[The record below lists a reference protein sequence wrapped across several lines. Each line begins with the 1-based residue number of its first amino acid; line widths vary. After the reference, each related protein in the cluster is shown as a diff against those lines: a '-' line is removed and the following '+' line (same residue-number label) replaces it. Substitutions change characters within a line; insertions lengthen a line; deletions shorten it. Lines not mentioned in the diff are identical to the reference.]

1 MSSQILFVI
10 SLLIASVVA
19 QSSSTVVCIAGQ
31 CLQGLTNI
39 TIGATISAPGAPTS
53 IHLLPGQYT
62 SSTNPQLL
70 HNLLTAPSASL
81 SSSPGF
87 ESSSSS
93 ISLPLNLALE
103 PGLAIYSDIRFS
115 GQAAFSQL
123 PSSSVSN
130 SSVPLAAKSFA
141 ISTNVWASIRS
152 SSEERIVFWDTV
164 PDVTQLPADALGSL
178 ALLDLQSSACSPP
191 CAGAGVCSASG
202 NCACPSGFTGSAC
215 ESCAPGF
222 FGPTCQACPTGCT
235 SCDEGV
241 SGTGRCLTP
250 LLPSNAPSTCNCLN
264 GICGSDGQC
273 ACNAGWTNADNGTAC
288 AKCST
293 GFFLTST
300 SDCKVCQAGC
310 TQCADGTGACLTCKT
325 GFTKDANDPTKCNP
339 VQTPVPSG
347 DLCPVGSFSDGTNCV
362 RCSPSCQS
370 CTGPSSNDCVICTSG
385 QYLFNGGCVSANS
398 DGVCEGS
405 SLIADNNKFE
415 CDTCGAKC
423 TNCKIPNFTIA
434 STASQRQCT
443 GCLPGFVLSDGEC
456 VASCPTGFFVSSQDN
471 LTCTRCDA
479 SCGTCSGAA
488 DFCLTCNGNQL
499 ASDGKCVST
508 CPSNRFSS
516 SSSCLTCHPD
526 CLTCSGSSFNQCSSC
541 PPERPVLTNGR
552 CLPTCSRS
560 QFFDKTTSSCVSCDS
575 SCSSCSGAGPNKCLA
590 CSSSTQVLQ
599 GGTCISANCNGS
611 SNVIPGL
618 GICLSELVAVPQPSG
633 TSTPA
638 PLPSI
643 TGLTNPTVIENETR
657 RPLEWWQILL
667 MALGCAFIFVLVLM
681 LWRRHARKQRA
692 KRTAIFAQSKNLDD
706 RNGWK
711 WRLVRFG
718 ERLFGH
724 RPSRRVVPESEDI
737 KLLKLRQAEEARRD
751 HDLEKLIDSYGD
763 PTAGGPSGGSSSD
776 PHGSSARRRSHL
788 AANSLYSEATG
799 MPRRSP
805 DVRQPV
811 KDYRASAR
819 MSTSTYS
826 SYMYRSNGPRVEKDT
841 DIPPVP
847 TEAQIYATA
856 MKPVL
861 ATSPPATQGSYWI
874 QPVATGSSNNPFR
887 K

>member
-1 MSSQILFVI
+1 MLSSLLFVI
-10 SLLIASVVA
+10 SLLSASVVA

-62 SSTNPQLL
+62 SLTNPQLL

-81 SSSPGF
+81 TSSPGF

-115 GQAAFSQL
+115 GPAAFSQL
-123 PSSSVSN
+123 PSSSIAN

-191 CAGAGVCSASG
+191 CAGTGVCSASG
-202 NCACPSGFTGSAC
+202 TCACPSGFTGSAC

-273 ACNAGWTNADNGTAC
+273 ACNDGWTNADNGTAC
-288 AKCST
+288 AKCSA

-339 VQTPVPSG
+339 VQTPIPSG
-347 DLCPVGSFSDGTNCV
+347 DVCPLRSFNDGTNCAL
-362 RCSPSCQS
+362 CSPSCQS
-370 CTGPSSNDCVICTSG
+370 CTGPSSNDCAICVSG
-385 QYLFNGGCVSANS
+385 QYLLNGACVSANS
-398 DGVCEGS
+398 DGVCQGS
-405 SLIADNNKFE
+405 KMIADNNKFE

-423 TNCKIPNFTIA
+423 TTCKIPNFSIA

-456 VASCPTGFFVSSQDN
+456 VASCPTGFFVSPQDN

-479 SCGTCSGAA
+479 SCSTCSGAA
-488 DFCLTCNGNQL
+488 DFCLTCSGNQL
-499 ASDGKCVST
+499 ASDGKCVSA

-516 SSSCLTCHPD
+516 SGSCLTCHPD

-560 QFFDKTTSSCVSCDS
+560 QFFDKTTSSCISCDS
-575 SCSSCSGAGPNKCLA
+575 SCSSCSGAGPSKCLA

-599 GGTCISANCNGS
+599 RGTCISANCNGS

-692 KRTAIFAQSKNLDD
+692 KRTAMFAQSKKLDD
-706 RNGWK
+706 RNSWK

-724 RPSRRVVPESEDI
+724 RPSRRVIPESEDI

-763 PTAGGPSGGSSSD
+763 PTPGGPSGGSSSD
-776 PHGSSARRRSHL
+776 PHASSGRRRSHL

-799 MPRRSP
+799 IPRRSP

-826 SYMYRSNGPRVEKDT
+826 SYMYRSNGPRVEKDS

-847 TEAQIYATA
+847 TEAQVYATA

>member
-1 MSSQILFVI
+1 MFSSLPFVI
-10 SLLIASVVA
+10 SLLSASVVA

-31 CLQGLTNI
+31 CLQGLTNV

-81 SSSPGF
+81 TSSPGF

-93 ISLPLNLALE
+93 ISLPLNLALA

-123 PSSSVSN
+123 PSSSIAN

-191 CAGAGVCSASG
+191 CAGTGVCSASG
-202 NCACPSGFTGSAC
+202 TCACPSGFTGSAC

-222 FGPTCQACPTGCT
+222 FGPT
-235 SCDEGV
+235 
-241 SGTGRCLTP
+241 LTP
-250 LLPSNAPSTCNCLN
+250 PRRA
-264 GICGSDGQC
+264 
-273 ACNAGWTNADNGTAC
+273 
-288 AKCST
+288 
-293 GFFLTST
+293 
-300 SDCKVCQAGC
+300 
-310 TQCADGTGACLTCKT
+310 
-325 GFTKDANDPTKCNP
+325 
-339 VQTPVPSG
+339 
-347 DLCPVGSFSDGTNCV
+347 
-362 RCSPSCQS
+362 
-370 CTGPSSNDCVICTSG
+370 
-385 QYLFNGGCVSANS
+385 
-398 DGVCEGS
+398 
-405 SLIADNNKFE
+405 
-415 CDTCGAKC
+415 
-423 TNCKIPNFTIA
+423 IA
-434 STASQRQCT
+434 SMVSVAPTDSVHAMTVGRTQTTELR
-443 GCLPGFVLSDGEC
+443 VLS
-456 VASCPTGFFVSSQDN
+456 V
-471 LTCTRCDA
+471 
-479 SCGTCSGAA
+479 
-488 DFCLTCNGNQL
+488 QL
-499 ASDGKCVST
+499 AS
-508 CPSNRFSS
+508 SS
-516 SSSCLTCHPD
+516 QALATVKSAKQAAL
-526 CLTCSGSSFNQCSSC
+526 N
-541 PPERPVLTNGR
+541 V
-552 CLPTCSRS
+552 PT
-560 QFFDKTTSSCVSCDS
+560 V
-575 SCSSCSGAGPNKCLA
+575 
-590 CSSSTQVLQ
+590 QVLQ

-611 SNVIPGL
+611 SSVIPGL

-692 KRTAIFAQSKNLDD
+692 KRTAMFAQSKNLDD
-706 RNGWK
+706 RNSWK

-763 PTAGGPSGGSSSD
+763 PTTGGPSGGSSSD
-776 PHGSSARRRSHL
+776 PHASSGRRRSHL

-799 MPRRSP
+799 IPRRSP

-826 SYMYRSNGPRVEKDT
+826 SYMYRSNGPRVEKDS

-847 TEAQIYATA
+847 TEAQVYATA

-861 ATSPPATQGSYWI
+861 ASSPPATQGSYWI

>member
-1 MSSQILFVI
+1 MLSSLLFVI
-10 SLLIASVVA
+10 SLLSASVVA

-62 SSTNPQLL
+62 SLTNPQLL

-81 SSSPGF
+81 TSSPGF

-115 GQAAFSQL
+115 GPAAFSQL
-123 PSSSVSN
+123 PSSSIAN

-191 CAGAGVCSASG
+191 CAGTGVCSASG
-202 NCACPSGFTGSAC
+202 TCACPSGFTGSAC

-273 ACNAGWTNADNGTAC
+273 ACNDGWTNADNGTAC
-288 AKCST
+288 AKCSA

-339 VQTPVPSG
+339 VQTPIPSG
-347 DLCPVGSFSDGTNCV
+347 DVCPLRSFNDGTNCAL
-362 RCSPSCQS
+362 CSPSCQS
-370 CTGPSSNDCVICTSG
+370 CTGPSSNDCAICVSG
-385 QYLFNGGCVSANS
+385 QYLLNGACVSANS
-398 DGVCEGS
+398 DGVCQGS
-405 SLIADNNKFE
+405 KMIADNNKFE

-423 TNCKIPNFTIA
+423 TTCKIPNFSIA

-456 VASCPTGFFVSSQDN
+456 VASCPTGFFVSPQDN

-479 SCGTCSGAA
+479 SC
-488 DFCLTCNGNQL
+488 
-499 ASDGKCVST
+499 
-508 CPSNRFSS
+508 
-516 SSSCLTCHPD
+516 
-526 CLTCSGSSFNQCSSC
+526 
-541 PPERPVLTNGR
+541 
-552 CLPTCSRS
+552 
-560 QFFDKTTSSCVSCDS
+560 
-575 SCSSCSGAGPNKCLA
+575 
-590 CSSSTQVLQ
+590 
-599 GGTCISANCNGS
+599 
-611 SNVIPGL
+611 
-618 GICLSELVAVPQPSG
+618 ICLSELVAVPQPSG

-692 KRTAIFAQSKNLDD
+692 KRTAMFAQSKKLDD
-706 RNGWK
+706 RNSWK

-724 RPSRRVVPESEDI
+724 RPSRRVIPESEDI

-763 PTAGGPSGGSSSD
+763 PTPGGPSGGSSSD
-776 PHGSSARRRSHL
+776 PHASSGRRRSHL

-799 MPRRSP
+799 IPRRSP

-826 SYMYRSNGPRVEKDT
+826 SYMYRSNGPRVEKDS

-847 TEAQIYATA
+847 TEAQVYATA

>member
-39 TIGATISAPGAPTS
+39 TIGATISALGAPTS

-191 CAGAGVCSASG
+191 LDSPVLPVNPARLVSLGRLVKRVQQAAHLATKGCLGRVGALLPCFPATPHRRVIASMVFVAPMDSVHAMLAGPTQTTELRVLNVQLASSSQAPATVKSAKQVALNVRTAVSVMEPTVFAARLRVNRAPVPRQTIVLFAHLANTCSMVVAFRQT
-202 NCACPSGFTGSAC
+202 ATGSAR
-215 ESCAPGF
+215 APVLLRTITNSNAIPAEPSV
-222 FGPTCQACPTGCT
+222 PTAKFRT
-235 SCDEGV
+235 S
-241 SGTGRCLTP
+241 LLPP
-250 LLPSNAPSTCNCLN
+250 LLVN
-264 GICGSDGQC
+264 
-273 ACNAGWTNADNGTAC
+273 
-288 AKCST
+288 
-293 GFFLTST
+293 
-300 SDCKVCQAGC
+300 
-310 TQCADGTGACLTCKT
+310 
-325 GFTKDANDPTKCNP
+325 
-339 VQTPVPSG
+339 
-347 DLCPVGSFSDGTNCV
+347 
-362 RCSPSCQS
+362 
-370 CTGPSSNDCVICTSG
+370 
-385 QYLFNGGCVSANS
+385 
-398 DGVCEGS
+398 
-405 SLIADNNKFE
+405 
-415 CDTCGAKC
+415 
-423 TNCKIPNFTIA
+423 
-434 STASQRQCT
+434 
-443 GCLPGFVLSDGEC
+443 
-456 VASCPTGFFVSSQDN
+456 
-471 LTCTRCDA
+471 
-479 SCGTCSGAA
+479 
-488 DFCLTCNGNQL
+488 
-499 ASDGKCVST
+499 
-508 CPSNRFSS
+508 
-516 SSSCLTCHPD
+516 
-526 CLTCSGSSFNQCSSC
+526 
-541 PPERPVLTNGR
+541 
-552 CLPTCSRS
+552 
-560 QFFDKTTSSCVSCDS
+560 
-575 SCSSCSGAGPNKCLA
+575 
-590 CSSSTQVLQ
+590 VLQ